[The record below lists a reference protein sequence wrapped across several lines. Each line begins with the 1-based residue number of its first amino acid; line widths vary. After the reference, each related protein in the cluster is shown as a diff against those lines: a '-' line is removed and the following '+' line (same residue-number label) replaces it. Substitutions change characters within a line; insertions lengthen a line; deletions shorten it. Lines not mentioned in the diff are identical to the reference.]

1 MGEIVYEL
9 TWIDLVLCIVKQ
21 LFFYVVID
29 GGVIAVILFSPKMKK
44 WSKVVCSILTAGVL
58 IVICI
63 IQIRGSWQEYNR
75 LQEAYAQKNYYIVAG
90 PIERY
95 GDGLVGV
102 DKNIKDFWIGD
113 VYFSYNDFDNTVSYH
128 QTQGMRNVIKG
139 NGQMVCICYVVD
151 QGINKIIMIVQ
162 LPEKVYHR
170 EAPEPVMVVTW

>member
-44 WSKVVCSILTAGVL
+44 WSKVVCSILTAGIL

-63 IQIRGSWQEYNR
+63 IQISGSWQEYNR

-95 GDGLVGV
+95 GDGP
-102 DKNIKDFWIGD
+102 
-113 VYFSYNDFDNTVSYH
+113 VSYTH
-128 QTQGMRNVIKG
+128 LT
-139 NGQMVCICYVVD
+139 
-151 QGINKIIMIVQ
+151 
-162 LPEKVYHR
+162 LPTTSRV
-170 EAPEPVMVVTW
+170 